1 MATLKADIEKREEA
15 VRILCEILPQFDDLK
30 YDVNNIASELN
41 STWDGAASNH
51 FITKLR
57 SHAKPLGDTQEAL
70 VYFKE
75 YAEEAKYSMKKLDEI
90 CQVITAPYIVP
101 TVAVPTVPTS
111 TTTTSSSG
119 TTHGGGGKTTS
130 SSSNKKTSSN
140 SKKESKNVVEKAID
154 AVTSSVKKIANGIKS
169 WFGGK

>member
-1 MATLKADIEKREEA
+1 MATLKADIEKLEEA

-30 YDVNNIASELN
+30 YDVNDIASELN
-41 STWDGAASNH
+41 STWDGAASNY

-70 VYFKE
+70 VYFME
-75 YAEEAKYSMKKLDEI
+75 YAAEAKYSMKKLDEI
-90 CQVITAPYIVP
+90 CQVITAPFVVPIV
-101 TVAVPTVPTS
+101 TVPTAPAS
-111 TTTTSSSG
+111 TITTSSSG
-119 TTHGGGGKTTS
+119 ATHGGGGKTTS
-130 SSSNKKTSSN
+130 STSNKKKSSN

-169 WFGGK
+169 LFGGK